1 MVSLHQKAL
10 QEAPGRR
17 KVVEPT
23 QNKEG
28 FGATLVAPVHSILGS
43 VQWGEFWQHCAGIVK
58 EDMPGLFVEI
68 RHNRSQ
74 HGKIPCNH
82 LL

>member
-43 VQWGEFWQHCAGIVK
+43 VQWGEFWQHCAG
-58 EDMPGLFVEI
+58 L
-68 RHNRSQ
+68 
-74 HGKIPCNH
+74 
-82 LL
+82 